1 MWTIL
6 VRAAA
11 TGVFGSAFGK
21 WFLKTRM
28 GVWFQY
34 KLETYLNYLAN
45 KYNIKIAKK
54 SEKWKSDY
62 PIIAGKIDEIPKLKT
77 KIAKLEEEIET
88 LKSDSSGVK
97 RVVRK
102 KKVSKK

>member
-1 MWTIL
+1 MKTI
-6 VRAAA
+6 
-11 TGVFGSAFGK
+11 
-21 WFLKTRM
+21 
-28 GVWFQY
+28 
-34 KLETYLNYLAN
+34 N
-45 KYNIKIAKK
+45 KIVAINNIKIAKK

-102 KKVSKK
+102 KKGKAS